1 MSCYNYT
8 HFIKE
13 FADRTTENLQIVE
26 NSKDVHD
33 RKEVTQLINSLLGLL
48 VVPSE
53 RYKEDSKEKEKEENT
68 LKRRSPEMY
77 RNIKKLINQL
87 EGEKKLY
94 SDYGFTKKY
103 PVCDFIHHLRNA
115 VCHSGNKTLI
125 FTPIEENKEI
135 ETVIFYD
142 TYTNP
147 DQKKYEF
154 CVELTVD
161 QIRVLIAEISKM
173 YIAVENAE
181 SKNIQDEY
189 EATVLRYRELMRKKS
204 NRR

>member
-13 FADRTTENLQIVE
+13 FADRTTENLQIIE
-26 NSKDVHD
+26 RFSYKPEK
-33 RKEVTQLINSLLGLL
+33 KEVTQLINSLLGLL

-53 RYKEDSKEKEKEENT
+53 RYKEDSNGKEREENA
-68 LKRRSPEMY
+68 LRVCSPEMY
-77 RNIKKLINQL
+77 GNIKKLIAQL
-87 EGEKKLY
+87 KREKKLY
-94 SDYGFTKKY
+94 NDYGYAKEY

-125 FTPIEENKEI
+125 FTPIEENKDI

-147 DQKKYEF
+147 SGKTYEF
-154 CVELTVD
+154 CVELTVEL
-161 QIRVLIAEISKM
+161 IRSLITEISKL
-173 YIAVENAE
+173 YVAVENAE
-181 SKNIQDEY
+181 AKSMQEEY
-189 EATVLRYRELMRKKS
+189 ESTVMRYRELMKKDS
-204 NRR
+204 KRR